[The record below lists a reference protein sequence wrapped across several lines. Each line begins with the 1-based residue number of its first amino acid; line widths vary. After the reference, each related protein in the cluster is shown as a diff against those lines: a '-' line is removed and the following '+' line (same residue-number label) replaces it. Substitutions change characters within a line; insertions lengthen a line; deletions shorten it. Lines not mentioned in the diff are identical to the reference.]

1 MLVKVGPNPVRPDWE
16 VHDVSL
22 EEVVLAYL
30 GNPAAATLP
39 VPELEKVG

>member
-1 MLVKVGPNPVRPDWE
+1 MLVKVGSQPVRPDWE

-22 EEVVLAYL
+22 EDVVLAYL

-39 VPELEKVG
+39 ALAVEKVV